1 MEGGEGKFKV
11 DCVVGG
17 GRLDG
22 VGFEDG
28 VLGFDQK
35 HVTGTG
41 WAPLAYELTMDRT
54 LYGC

>member
-1 MEGGEGKFKV
+1 MEGGEGEFEV

-28 VLGFDQK
+28 VLG
-35 HVTGTG
+35 VG
-41 WAPLAYELTMDRT
+41 
-54 LYGC
+54 